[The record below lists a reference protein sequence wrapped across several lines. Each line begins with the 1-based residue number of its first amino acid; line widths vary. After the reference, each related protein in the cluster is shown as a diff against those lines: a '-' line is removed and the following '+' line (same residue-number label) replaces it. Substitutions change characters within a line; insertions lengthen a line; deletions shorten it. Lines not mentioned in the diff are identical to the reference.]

1 MTSRHA
7 PPPEPIFLDGSA
19 GRLFAVYHAPAA
31 GAEARPAVLYVPP
44 FAEEMNRSR
53 RMAALQARALAAAG
67 IGVLILDLFGT
78 GDSAGEFR
86 DARWAIWLADVRAAS
101 TWLERS
107 LGRPVQLL
115 GLRLGGLLA
124 ASAAVAEPNRFPRL
138 ILWQPVADGHTMLT
152 QFLRVRIAAS
162 LDNAASRETTE
173 ALRAE
178 LSAGRTLEVAGY
190 EVAPEL
196 AAALDAAR
204 LDGLVPSGATTID
217 WVDVTAAADAALPAA
232 RRKVVESWRAAGA
245 SISITTVAGEPFWST
260 QEVTLAPELLAATQR
275 LLATCPA

>member
-1 MTSRHA
+1 MTPMRHA
-7 PPPEPIFLDGSA
+7 TEAFFMAARSGQRLCIYHPPAGSA
-19 GRLFAVYHAPAA
+19 ARGSVVYVHPW
-31 GAEARPAVLYVPP
+31 
-44 FAEEMNRSR
+44 AEEMNKSR

>member
-1 MTSRHA
+1 MTRGQA
-7 PPPEPIFLDGSA
+7 PPPEPIFLDGPA

-31 GAEARPAVLYVPP
+31 GSDPHPAVLYVPP

-67 IGVLILDLFGT
+67 IGVLIPDLHGT

-86 DARWAIWLADVRAAS
+86 DARWAIWLGDIRAAS
-101 TWLERS
+101 AWLERR
-107 LGRPVQLL
+107 LDRPVQLL

-124 ASAAVAEPNRFPRL
+124 ISAAAAEPGRFPRL
-138 ILWQPVADGHTMLT
+138 ILWQPVVDGRAMFT
-152 QFLRVRIAAS
+152 QFLRVRIAAA
-162 LDNAASRETTE
+162 LGEAESRETTE

-204 LDGLVPSGATTID
+204 LDRLVPPKVAAID
-217 WVDVTAAADAALPAA
+217 WLD
-232 RRKVVESWRAAGA
+232 EIGRA
-245 SISITTVAGEPFWST
+245 SCRETV
-260 QEVTLAPELLAATQR
+260 
-275 LLATCPA
+275 